1 MNFKCFAAER
11 ASESDSITNE
21 DSSDNQ
27 ISMNQNTTTAHDG
40 ATTIKTQDDKGKDV
54 QDELSDVNVTVD
66 WRLIHWLIINLRT
79 AVICVEAL
87 IKIQE
92 ITKF

>member
-1 MNFKCFAAER
+1 MYKASIKFVKRKKPRKVYTYILLCLFAAER

-40 ATTIKTQDDKGKDV
+40 ATTIKTQDDKGKESD
-54 QDELSDVNVTVD
+54 DELMDVDATD
-66 WRLIHWLIINLRT
+66 
-79 AVICVEAL
+79 
-87 IKIQE
+87 
-92 ITKF
+92 

>member
-1 MNFKCFAAER
+1 MISDCSAAER

-40 ATTIKTQDDKGKDV
+40 ATTIKTQDEKGK
-54 QDELSDVNVTVD
+54 EY
-66 WRLIHWLIINLRT
+66 
-79 AVICVEAL
+79 VEEEEDDR
-87 IKIQE
+87 QP
-92 ITKF
+92 

>member
-1 MNFKCFAAER
+1 MPSDCSPSPASPPWPYAIVSVIQRLLIKIHLTFLKYFTAER

-40 ATTIKTQDDKGKDV
+40 ATTIKTQDEKGKEWEEEE
-54 QDELSDVNVTVD
+54 DE
-66 WRLIHWLIINLRT
+66 WLP
-79 AVICVEAL
+79 
-87 IKIQE
+87 
-92 ITKF
+92 

>member
-1 MNFKCFAAER
+1 MLANFVSNRSYISYSCHRNDCRLSRSLLMNFKCFTAER

-40 ATTIKTQDDKGKDV
+40 ATTIKPQDDKGKDV

-66 WRLIHWLIINLRT
+66 
-79 AVICVEAL
+79 
-87 IKIQE
+87 
-92 ITKF
+92 